1 MLMKQL
7 ILTHVISFKNLLMK
21 LMRNKHLETHLSA
34 FVESL
39 VLLLDLSTEFYKAFV
54 EISLQYPGSVMGSS

>member
-1 MLMKQL
+1 
-7 ILTHVISFKNLLMK
+7 MK

-54 EISLQYPGSVMGSS
+54 EISLQYPGSVMGSSKE